1 MGTLSCMSPEVL
13 RGEPSDERS
22 DIWSL
27 GVLLYEMASGARPF
41 SGATGFELT
50 GAILHG
56 TPPPLPD
63 HVAGSLGAVIGR
75 SLEKDPGQ
83 RYQSASDVRA
93 SLEKVE
99 HGSGG
104 ADGPPTRRVWP
115 RWRCWRFS
123 RAC

>member
-1 MGTLSCMSPEVL
+1 MSPEVL

-56 TPPPLPD
+56 TPAPLPP
-63 HVAGSLGAVIGR
+63 HIPESLGAIITR
-75 SLEKDPGQ
+75 CLEKDPRL
-83 RYQSASDVRA
+83 RYQSAGDVRA
-93 SLEKVE
+93 SLDKVE
-99 HGSGG
+99 HAISG
-104 ADGPPTRRVWP
+104 AVRHR
-115 RWRCWRFS
+115 
-123 RAC
+123 